1 MLYQVLFTTTPTQ
14 ILGNIKEHKMYMHIN
29 IQDGSYSKKKDLGL
43 KAKMRRKAKQKNK
56 LLGHVWEQGDWRG

>member
-29 IQDGSYSKKKDLGL
+29 IQDGSYSKKGLGSQSENEKKG
-43 KAKMRRKAKQKNK
+43 KAKK
-56 LLGHVWEQGDWRG
+56 